1 MCEAVATLAARG
13 PLLRHVAG
21 RAGVHLLDPLDPLA
35 MVALLGRATLVLT
48 DSGGLQEET
57 PALCRPVLVLR
68 FRGRIAGR
76 PLRDLG
82 STTRLRAPRACASPP
97 LAAGRQTCFL
107 YPSKTPR
114 DDAMKLLRYGPPG
127 AEKPG
132 MLDASG
138 TIRDLSGVMADIT
151 GAVLS
156 PASLAKIAAL
166 DPSKLPAVTGN
177 PRIGPPVTG
186 MKNLVCIGLNY
197 ADHAAETG
205 APIPKEP
212 IVFLKSLNA
221 LSGPNDDVVIP
232 RNSVKTD
239 WEVELAVIIGT
250 RAKYVS
256 EENALDHVA
265 GYAVGNDV
273 SEREWQAERGGAW
286 DKGKGFDTFGP
297 LGPWLVTK
305 DEIPD
310 PQNLAM
316 FCDVDGVRQQDG
328 STRTMIFGVK
338 QVVSYVSQCI
348 TLNPGDVIFTG
359 TPPGVGLG
367 KKPVPVFLKAGQ
379 VMRLGIAGLGE
390 QQQKL
395 VASD

>member
-1 MCEAVATLAARG
+1 
-13 PLLRHVAG
+13 
-21 RAGVHLLDPLDPLA
+21 
-35 MVALLGRATLVLT
+35 
-48 DSGGLQEET
+48 
-57 PALCRPVLVLR
+57 
-68 FRGRIAGR
+68 
-76 PLRDLG
+76 
-82 STTRLRAPRACASPP
+82 
-97 LAAGRQTCFL
+97 
-107 YPSKTPR
+107 
-114 DDAMKLLRYGPPG
+114 MKLLRYGPAG
-127 AEKPG
+127 QEKPG
-132 MLDASG
+132 ILDAAG
-138 TIRDLSGVMADIT
+138 AIRDLSAIVPDIT
-151 GAVLS
+151 GDVLS
-156 PASLAKIAAL
+156 PAALAKIAAV
-166 DPSKLPAVTGN
+166 DVNSLPKVAGN
-177 PRIGPPVTG
+177 PRLGPPVTG

-221 LSGPNDDVVIP
+221 LNGPNDDVVIP
-232 RNSVKTD
+232 RGSVKTD
-239 WEVELAVIIGT
+239 YEVELCIIIGT

-256 EENALDHVA
+256 EDKALDHVA

-316 FCDVDGVRQQDG
+316 YCDVDGVREQNG
-328 STRTMIFGVK
+328 STKTMIFGVK
-338 QVVSYVSQCI
+338 QIVSYVSQCI

-367 KKPVPVFLKAGQ
+367 KKPTPIFLKAGQ
-379 VMRLGIAGLGE
+379 TMKLGIAGLGE
-390 QQQKL
+390 QTQKL
-395 VASD
+395 VASA